1 MRVVIMGAGA
11 VGGYFGSVL
20 SRNNVDVTFIARGA
34 HLNAMKQRGLKID
47 SHWGDFIVES
57 NFTDSLDSVG
67 HVDLVIHCTKLY
79 SNTTALPLLDPVIG
93 KETVILTIQNGISS
107 GEIISKYY
115 GWDRVLQGA
124 TYIESEIIE
133 PGHIQQTGSVAKI
146 EFGENDGEISERCKI
161 FYDLLNVN
169 GIQVEISNNIVSSLW
184 TKMVAVGSIGT
195 VATASRMSLVELI
208 RGDFG
213 SNTLKTVMEEI
224 VAVGKSNG
232 IKFPLNVVEEKYN
245 AAINEAE
252 EFKSSLQY
260 DFNKHKPLE
269 LDDILGTVVRQAEK
283 KGIPTQAST
292 TLMCILEKYKE
303 G

>member
-67 HVDLVIHCTKLY
+67 HVDFVIHCTKLY

-146 EFGENDGEISERCKI
+146 EFGENDGEISERCN
-161 FYDLLNVN
+161 LQL
-169 GIQVEISNNIVSSLW
+169 
-184 TKMVAVGSIGT
+184 
-195 VATASRMSLVELI
+195 
-208 RGDFG
+208 DFG
-213 SNTLKTVMEEI
+213 SYHLPVFNIPKEATPDVNIPFIYISLSQKGISPEDSDKAFTQSEI
-224 VAVGKSNG
+224 VKSGLFSRSDKGTFDRFRSRIMFPIFHPSGKPIAFGGRIFNSTDPAKYLNSPET
-232 IKFPLNVVEEKYN
+232 PLYK
-245 AAINEAE
+245 
-252 EFKSSLQY
+252 KSSVFM
-260 DFNKHKPLE
+260 DCKPLV
-269 LDDILGTVVRQAEK
+269 IQLGGKV
-283 KGIPTQAST
+283 
-292 TLMCILEKYKE
+292 M
-303 G
+303 